1 MVEIMDW
8 SKAKTILIIAFII
21 TNILLVYVIKVEE
34 SSSEPTL
41 TDEFIEDVVELLKDK
56 NIYIDTEIPK
66 EIPHLNVMTVEY
78 ENISLEEL
86 NENYFD
92 NAGNINFNDDSLG
105 HIEKG
110 EQSILLM
117 NNRRIIY
124 ENREDREL
132 YKDLDRDKAI
142 DLAEEFIR
150 KGKFDSS
157 DMKLTFV
164 KEDGGVFYLE
174 YSKVYMDTLVE
185 RAFTNLQIDKR
196 GVRRFERL
204 WLKEIDIGETQIY
217 INTAPKSL
225 LTLLSMEEIYGK
237 TITDISLCYYFDPQR
252 HEYLDEP
259 GRAKQ
264 GNAIPAW
271 RIQFHDGY
279 KVYID
284 DY

>member
-1 MVEIMDW
+1 M
-8 SKAKTILIIAFII
+8 
-21 TNILLVYVIKVEE
+21 
-34 SSSEPTL
+34 
-41 TDEFIEDVVELLKDK
+41 
-56 NIYIDTEIPK
+56 
-66 EIPHLNVMTVEY
+66 
-78 ENISLEEL
+78 
-86 NENYFD
+86 
-92 NAGNINFNDDSLG
+92 
-105 HIEKG
+105 
-110 EQSILLM
+110 
-117 NNRRIIY
+117 
-124 ENREDREL
+124 
-132 YKDLDRDKAI
+132 
-142 DLAEEFIR
+142 AEEFIR

-225 LTLLSMEEIYGK
+225 LTLSMEEIYE
-237 TITDISLCYYFDPQR
+237 TITDISCYYFDPQR

-271 RIQFHDGY
+271 KFSLMMDIRHI
-279 KVYID
+279 
-284 DY
+284 